1 MEQDATMKEL
11 RAIRDENSRR
21 RMKMTR
27 EQCDA
32 EDKEAREWF
41 QSQISKP
48 LNTLNTA
55 PRKIRHAQ

>member
-11 RAIRDENSRR
+11 RAIRDENS
-21 RMKMTR
+21 KMTQEQR
-27 EQCDA
+27 E
-32 EDKEAREWF
+32 KEYQVAREWF

>member
-11 RAIRDENSRR
+11 RAIRDEGS
-21 RMKMTR
+21 KMSPEQR
-27 EQCDA
+27 E
-32 EDKEAREWF
+32 KEYKIAREWF

-55 PRKIRHAQ
+55 PRKIRRAQ